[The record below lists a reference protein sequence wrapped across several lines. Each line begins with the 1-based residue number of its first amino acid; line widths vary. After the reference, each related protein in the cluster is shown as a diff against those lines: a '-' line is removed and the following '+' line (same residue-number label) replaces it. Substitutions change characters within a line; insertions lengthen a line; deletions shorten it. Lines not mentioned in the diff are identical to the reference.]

1 MDVADLKVFEAV
13 ARHGSMNKAATELHT
28 VQSNV
33 TARIR
38 SLEREVG
45 IALFNRNVRGV
56 SLTPAGHRMLPYAAR
71 LAKLVTDAKLAAMD
85 EGSPI
90 GTLALGTLE
99 TTAALRLS
107 PFLSQFVRRYPQVRL
122 SLTTGTSCSLTADVA
137 ECRLDGA
144 FVAGPVDH
152 PDLYYETIFHEEL
165 VLVTP
170 RTIRSIESLRSVKEL
185 KTIVYRLGCSYRV
198 RLESLLSDMGIV
210 TATPL
215 EFGSLDAI
223 VACVAAGIGI
233 TLLPRGVVSNA
244 VEQDLVA
251 IHTIAPDK
259 AHVETL
265 FIRRQDAYVSSAMQ
279 AFVEVARS
287 GSGALMAAA

>member
-1 MDVADLKVFEAV
+1 MDVADLKVLEAV
-13 ARHGSMNKAATELHT
+13 ARNGSMNKAAVELHT

-45 IALFNRNVRGV
+45 VALFHRNVRGV
-56 SLTPAGHRMLPYAAR
+56 SLTPAGQRMLPYAAR
-71 LAKLVTDAKLAAMD
+71 IAKLVADAKLAAQD
-85 EGSPI
+85 DGPPN
-90 GTLALGTLE
+90 GTLVLGTLE

-107 PFLSQFVRRYPQVRL
+107 PILSHFTSMYPQVRL

-144 FVAGPVDH
+144 FVAGPIDH
-152 PDLYYETIFHEEL
+152 PDLHAETIYNEEL

-170 RTIRSIESLRSVKEL
+170 RSMRSLEPLRSVQNL
-185 KTIVYRLGCSYRV
+185 KTIVFRLGCSYRQ
-198 RLESLLSDMGIV
+198 RLESLLAEMGIL

-215 EFGSLDAI
+215 EFGSMDAI
-223 VACVAAGIGI
+223 IACVAAGIGI

-244 VEQDLVA
+244 AEQDIVA
-251 IHTIAPDK
+251 IHAIAPEK

-265 FIRRQDAYVSSAMQ
+265 FIRRHDAYVSSAMQ
-279 AFVEVARS
+279 AFIEIARS
-287 GSGALMAAA
+287 EHGALMAAA